1 MFVLEEE
8 RDYFR
13 FQVGKLDGE
22 VRKLQADIK
31 SLRKALAEARD
42 EIKNYKHICFKL
54 EENASKLKSEVLEIY
69 SAKQLELQQQSETIP
84 MTERKSSERNVKT
97 AGMPRVRSSTSRQFR
112 ATTTAR
118 QAPLDTLLAS
128 RTLAVPPTEHQ

>member
-31 SLRKALAEARD
+31 SLRKALTEARD
-42 EIKNYKHICFKL
+42 EIKNYKHICF
-54 EENASKLKSEVLEIY
+54 SKKHFMQNS
-69 SAKQLELQQQSETIP
+69 
-84 MTERKSSERNVKT
+84 RKTPVS
-97 AGMPRVRSSTSRQFR
+97 
-112 ATTTAR
+112 
-118 QAPLDTLLAS
+118 
-128 RTLAVPPTEHQ
+128 

>member
-42 EIKNYKHICFKL
+42 EIKNYKHICF
-54 EENASKLKSEVLEIY
+54 SKKHFMQNL
-69 SAKQLELQQQSETIP
+69 
-84 MTERKSSERNVKT
+84 RKTPVS
-97 AGMPRVRSSTSRQFR
+97 
-112 ATTTAR
+112 
-118 QAPLDTLLAS
+118 
-128 RTLAVPPTEHQ
+128 